1 MNEQESPAKKS
12 YKRLGKY
19 ALKIAVSALALYFV
33 FTKIDFRQSM
43 ESIRNLNPLYFW
55 SGFGLF
61 ILSQV
66 VSVVRLGYICRAEEM
81 DLPFGY
87 NLRLYFVGMAYNL
100 FLPGG
105 VGGDA
110 YKAILFSGKFGVK
123 VKKVLRALLY
133 DRLSG
138 LLAIAVLIVFLASVV
153 DLPGSWPYRHWYYLL
168 SAMGVLISWLL
179 LRWISKQYR
188 SFFSATL
195 LLALAVQFLQ
205 ALAILMF
212 ASSLEGGL
220 LTFPEHYPS
229 LMLIFFSSSV
239 ATAIPVFLGGI
250 GAREAVFGGMALWLG
265 MNEQVMVQTA
275 ILFSISTILG
285 SLPGIPLDWMGRR
298 ARGNEV
304 AQSR

>member
-1 MNEQESPAKKS
+1 MNAEEKNKKS
-12 YKRLGKY
+12 AHRRIGKY
-19 ALKIAVSALALYFV
+19 ALKIVVSALALYFV
-33 FTKIDFRQSM
+33 FTKIDFRQSV

-55 SGFGLF
+55 SGFSFF
-61 ILSQV
+61 ILSQL
-66 VSVVRLGYICRAEEM
+66 VSVIRLGYICRAEEM
-81 DLPFGY
+81 HIPFGF

-110 YKAILFSGKFGVK
+110 YKAILFSGKFGIK

-138 LLAIAVLIVFLASVV
+138 LLAIAVSIVFLASVV
-153 DLPGSWPYRHWYYLL
+153 DLPGNWPYRHWYYLL
-168 SAMGVLISWLL
+168 SVAGVILSYLF
-179 LRWISKQYR
+179 LRWISKQYQA
-188 SFFSATL
+188 FFSVTL

-205 ALAILMF
+205 ALSIVMF

-220 LTFPEHYPS
+220 LALPENYPA
-229 LMLIFFSSSV
+229 LMLVFFSSSV

-265 MNEQVMVQTA
+265 LNEQLMVQTA

-285 SLPGIPLDWMGRR
+285 SLPGIPLDWMGKRGER
-298 ARGNEV
+298 A
-304 AQSR
+304 